1 MQPEVVPQHVGTL
14 KGAACYLWMTQGMQA
29 VKGQHGQAAAHQEL
43 LNRIQELVP
52 HLSQL
57 APQQCAQAAMV
68 PCKKPLPTDS
78 VPVRLLDKHFL
89 QWHTANE
96 WVTHFS
102 SMLSEYDAME
112 NKAKLVLLQKVQLP
126 TAKELKEFILQ
137 LDLKGLCGK
146 LKWLVQRRMDH
157 AWWQFQKLLEQM
169 FVLFLAFICEEAKR
183 AGITLVDDFLL
194 PTHGANPLVPGA
206 HDAHGA
212 CQ

>member
-1 MQPEVVPQHVGTL
+1 MADVWGSFLTSLAAAETEAAAADLWRVVVEQGVVQPKAIPQHLGTL
-14 KGAACYLWMTQGMQA
+14 RGAACYLWMTQGMQA

-126 TAKELKEFILQ
+126 TVKELKEFILQ

-146 LKWLVQRRMDH
+146 LKWPVQRRMDH
-157 AWWQFQKLLEQM
+157 AWWQFQKLP
-169 FVLFLAFICEEAKR
+169 
-183 AGITLVDDFLL
+183 VDVCPL
-194 PTHGANPLVPGA
+194 PCLHL
-206 HDAHGA
+206 
-212 CQ
+212 